1 MADGDGEGGGY
12 NYNDD
17 DESSA
22 VGATT
27 TKVVAKMATAGGTD
41 NQKVVQAYF

>member
-1 MADGDGEGGGY
+1 MADGDGEGGSY
-12 NYNDD
+12 NED

-22 VGATT
+22 VGATA
-27 TKVVAKMATAGGTD
+27 TKVVATMATAGGTD